1 MSSQMQA
8 RVAQPLLH
16 ALFSTGAAD
25 RRTAL

>member
-8 RVAQPLLH
+8 RVIRQLLH
-16 ALFSTGAAD
+16 APFPAGAAD